1 MRYIRNAT
9 IINDGQRMTIN
20 ELLLITSQNLPHA
33 KIYILYNIYIAIF
46 NHLSK
51 IYDLRASIFHFTR
64 ENVFWTDF
72 SLLPKKKHVHISC
85 KYNM

>member
-33 KIYILYNIYIAIF
+33 KIYILYNYDQNQMKFGCSKSKNPYPFKTKAI
-46 NHLSK
+46 K
-51 IYDLRASIFHFTR
+51 G
-64 ENVFWTDF
+64 
-72 SLLPKKKHVHISC
+72 K
-85 KYNM
+85 